1 MTKANDAMRQEA
13 ITELRKIFKPGD
25 TLFAIVRSVAR
36 SGMSRRMDYYAMQD
50 GELRWITPLMVK
62 AGVPDESWASWRK
75 RRDYE
80 GARIDGCGMDM
91 IFESAYRLGH
101 LLFARVEGERDT
113 GYALKYRSL

>member
-1 MTKANDAMRQEA
+1 MTKKPSPEYAEA
-13 ITELRKIFKPGD
+13 LATLRGIFKPGD
-25 TLFAIVRSVAR
+25 TLYAIVRSVAR
-36 SGMSRRMDYYAMQD
+36 SGMSRRMDYYAMQN

-91 IFESAYRLGH
+91 IFESAYLQQ
-101 LLFARVEGERDT
+101 
-113 GYALKYRSL
+113 